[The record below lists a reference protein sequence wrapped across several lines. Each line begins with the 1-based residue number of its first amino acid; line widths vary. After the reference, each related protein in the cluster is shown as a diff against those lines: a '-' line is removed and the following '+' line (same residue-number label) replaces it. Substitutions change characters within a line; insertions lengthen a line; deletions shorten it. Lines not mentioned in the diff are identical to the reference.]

1 MKIKETFFKY
11 KVPIVCIACFISVCL
26 LALLLFSVSKS
37 RSFQFFGD
45 LVSSIETDKKQ
56 VAITFDDGPTENTK
70 AILKVLDELKI
81 KATFFLCGIDIESR
95 PKDAALIAKAGHGI
109 GNHSYSHQRMV
120 LVSYSFC
127 KEEIEKTDELIRSS
141 GYSREIYFRP
151 PYFKKLFM
159 LPLYLRNNDRIAI
172 LGDIEPETALGFDAS
187 PEEIANYILA
197 NVQNGSIILLHPMYN
212 SDAVLS
218 ALKIIVPELKSQG
231 YTFCT
236 VEELLEL

>member
-1 MKIKETFFKY
+1 MKIKEIFFKY
-11 KVPIVCIACFISVCL
+11 KVLIVCIACFILVCL

-45 LVSSIETDKKQ
+45 LVSSVETDKKQ
-56 VAITFDDGPTENTK
+56 VAITFDDGPTENTQ
-70 AILKVLDELKI
+70 AILEALDELEI

-95 PKDAALIAKAGHGI
+95 PEDAASIAEAGHGI
-109 GNHSYSHQRMV
+109 GNHSYSHQRMI

-141 GYSREIYFRP
+141 GYSKEIYFRP

-159 LPLYLRNNDRIAI
+159 LPLYLKNNDRITI

-187 PEEIANYILA
+187 PEDIANYVLA

-212 SDAVLS
+212 SDAVLA
-218 ALKIIVPELKSQG
+218 ALKIIVEELRSQG